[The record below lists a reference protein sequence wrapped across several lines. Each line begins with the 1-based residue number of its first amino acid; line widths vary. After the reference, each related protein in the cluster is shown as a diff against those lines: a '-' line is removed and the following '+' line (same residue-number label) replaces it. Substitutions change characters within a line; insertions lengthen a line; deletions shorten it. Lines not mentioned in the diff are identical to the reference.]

1 MIFQKTP
8 PKPAPDFAPVF
19 DDDQMM
25 VSERADEVETVVGPS
40 VNVEGDFAS
49 EGNIVVKGSVSGS
62 VTTSR
67 FLLVETGAKIVA
79 NVRAGSA
86 KISGEVKG
94 NLKVKESLELTATA
108 RIMGDIEAKIL
119 VIEAGALLY
128 GKVSM
133 PGLEGAEGRAPRS
146 PRNAAAKKI
155 EELPAV

>member
-1 MIFQKTP
+1 MIFQKNT
-8 PKPAPDFAPVF
+8 PKPVPDFAPVF
-19 DDDQMM
+19 DDDQLLA
-25 VSERADEVETVVGPS
+25 SERADEVETVVGPS

-146 PRNAAAKKI
+146 PRNTAAKKI
-155 EELPAV
+155 EDLPAV